1 MLKQVFI
8 VDKGLKMGK
17 GKIAGQVAHGEVMY
31 MSEVYASDDAHR
43 YVGIP
48 SRFYNRFI
56 SWRYDH
62 CEMMMKIVLK
72 STADEMDEISGEL
85 CHRNIW
91 STGVHD
97 MGLTQVA
104 EDSLTCIV
112 VEPLDERVCDELFG
126 GLKLL

>member
-31 MSEVYASDDAHR
+31 METVAEDYDNITTFTSR
-43 YVGIP
+43 Y
-48 SRFYNRFI
+48 S

-62 CEMMMKIVLK
+62 GECMKKVVLK
-72 STADEMDEISGEL
+72 ATADEMDEISCEL

-91 STGVHD
+91 CSGVHD

-112 VEPLDERVCDELFG
+112 VEPLDEKLCDELFG

>member
-1 MLKQVFI
+1 MLKQVFV

-17 GKIAGQVAHGEVMY
+17 GKIAGQVAHGEVLY
-31 MSEVYASDDAHR
+31 MEKVLEPFGHHDSIFISR
-43 YVGIP
+43 Y
-48 SRFYNRFI
+48 N

-62 CEMMMKIVLK
+62 SECMKKIVLK
-72 STADEMDEISGEL
+72 ATADEMDEISGEL

-91 STGVHD
+91 SSGVHD

-104 EDSLTCIV
+104 EDSLTCVV
-112 VEPLDERVCDELFG
+112 VEPLDEELCDELFG